1 MTAGYSGPI
10 PLSRLPAFENRSGD
24 VTVVVETPKGSPN
37 KYGYDPAPNAF
48 RLKAVLPEG
57 TAFPYDFGFIPST
70 LGQDGDPIDLLLF
83 LDSPAAVGCILTA
96 RLIGVIE
103 ARQREGDG
111 EWVSN
116 DRLLGVATHA
126 HTHNHVHGLEDLRPN
141 LLDEIEQFFAHYVGS
156 QGREF
161 DATGRAGPDRAR
173 ALVEEAIA
181 RGRAD
186 AADQG

>member
-1 MTAGYSGPI
+1 MSNTGPAGPV
-10 PLSRLPAFENRSGD
+10 PLSRLPAFEGDSAD
-24 VTVVVETPKGSPN
+24 VTVIVETPKGSPN
-37 KYGYDPAPNAF
+37 KYSYDPGCNAF

-70 LGQDGDPIDLLLF
+70 LGEDGDPVDLLLF
-83 LDSPAAVGCILTA
+83 LDSPAVVGCILSA

-103 ARQREGDG
+103 VRQRETGGD
-111 EWVSN
+111 WVSN

-126 HTHNHVHGLEDLRPN
+126 HTHDHVHTLEDLRPH

-161 DATGRAGPDRAR
+161 EPTGRAGPDRAR
-173 ALVEEAIA
+173 VLVKEAMA
-181 RGRAD
+181 RFRAHPV
-186 AADQG
+186 